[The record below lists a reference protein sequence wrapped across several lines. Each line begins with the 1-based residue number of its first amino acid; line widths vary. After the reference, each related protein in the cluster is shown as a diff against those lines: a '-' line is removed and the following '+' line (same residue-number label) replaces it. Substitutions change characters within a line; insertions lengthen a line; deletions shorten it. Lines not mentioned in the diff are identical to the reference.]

1 MYLDTSERGEMK
13 ALVGGF
19 YVRWYIRRLDEIS
32 GAHMFRITVAALLYV
47 CVVFAAAFLPQ
58 VSAYKTL
65 IVFAA
70 LAVMILIVNV
80 SDRYRKKRTE
90 QEIDS
95 YPPESWDHEIEQL
108 EVTSQERVLFM
119 SLLEAVRGKSKEEFR
134 YKLDQVL
141 QSPALSKLR
150 FIRELDYL
158 S

>member
-32 GAHMFRITVAALLYV
+32 GAHMFRVTIAALLYV
-47 CVVFAAAFLPQ
+47 CVVFAVAFLSQ

-65 IVFAA
+65 IVFVA
-70 LAVMILIVNV
+70 LALMILIVNV

-90 QEIDS
+90 EEIDS

-108 EVTSQERVLFM
+108 EVTSQERELFLR
-119 SLLEAVRGKSKEEFR
+119 LLEALRGESKEEFR
-134 YKLDQVL
+134 DALDQAL

-150 FIRELDYL
+150 FIRELDYV